1 MTAAAQFRLELRRR
15 SCVYENILMPQLNT
29 RL

>member
-1 MTAAAQFRLELRRR
+1 MAAQFRLELRRH
-15 SCVYENILMPQLNT
+15 CHDTYENTRTPQLNT